1 MNYYLGIDTSAYTS
15 SIAVVDSN
23 FNIIEDKRIPLPVK
37 KGNRGLRQSEA
48 LFLHIKN
55 LPILLEELA
64 QTSDFSYKAIAVSSA
79 PRPLPNSY
87 MPVFKAGESIGK
99 AISSML
105 KIPLYLVSHQEGHIM
120 AGLVDNQEL
129 LKEEKFL
136 ALHFSGGTSEF
147 LQVKRGTNYFFDIN
161 VGMQG
166 LDLHA
171 GQLVDRVGVAMGLSF
186 PAGQEMEAL
195 ALKASNHEV
204 TIPSAVKPEG
214 FSFSGAETMAVNLIN
229 KGVAPAEIAFAVLR
243 NIANTIEKCMVKECE
258 SIQTDKVLL
267 VGGVMANSI
276 IRARLKE
283 RLEHPAVGLKLFF
296 AQPGLSTDNAVG
308 VALLAVRCEE

>member
-15 SIAVVDSN
+15 SIAVADSN

-55 LPILLEELA
+55 LPVLLEELA
-64 QTSDFSYKAIAVSSA
+64 QTSDFSYKAVAVSSA

-99 AISSML
+99 AISSIL

-171 GQLVDRVGVAMGLSF
+171 GQLVDRVGVAMGLAF

-195 ALKASNHEV
+195 ALKACNHEV

>member
-15 SIAVVDSN
+15 SIAVADSN

-55 LPILLEELA
+55 LPVLLEELA
-64 QTSDFSYKAIAVSSA
+64 QTSDFSYKAVAVSSA

-99 AISSML
+99 AISSIL

-171 GQLVDRVGVAMGLSF
+171 GQLVDRVGVAMGLAF

-195 ALKASNHEV
+195 ALKACNHEV

-243 NIANTIEKCMVKECE
+243 NIANTIEKCMVKESE